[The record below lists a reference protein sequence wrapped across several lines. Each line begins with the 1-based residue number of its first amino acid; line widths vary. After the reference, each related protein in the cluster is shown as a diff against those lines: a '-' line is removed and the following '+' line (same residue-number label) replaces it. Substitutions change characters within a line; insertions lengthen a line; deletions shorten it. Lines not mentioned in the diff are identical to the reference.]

1 VRASLRWLSELVDI
15 DVSVDKL
22 VELLNFSGTK
32 VEAVHS
38 IGAEVSGVVVAEVA
52 AVTAHPNA
60 DNLSLVEV
68 TGADGSHRVVCG
80 ASNFSVGDRVPFA
93 EVGARLPG
101 MSIGR
106 RKIRGE
112 PSEGMLCSA
121 AELQIS
127 DDHSGILILP
137 SEAELGADVVGLLGL
152 DDNILE
158 LEITPN
164 RPDCMGMVGLAREI
178 SALLGHELRWP
189 LQPAPGDPSLL
200 RAPPADRSVLLRDP
214 PADRSVLLRD
224 PPADRSVLAPEVTVE
239 IQDPQGCPRYVARYL
254 DGMTIGPSPLW
265 LASRLV
271 AHGMRPISNVVDVT
285 NYVLLETGQPLHAFD
300 AATIAERRI
309 IVRRAHEDET
319 LVTLDGAE
327 RSLESSDLV
336 IADPSGAI
344 AIAGVMGGA
353 ATEVSETTGEVIL
366 ESACFE
372 RASVAHTGR
381 RLFLRTEASV
391 RFERGSDPQ
400 MAPVAAARAAALMAQ
415 LAGGRVATP
424 AVDAEPR
431 PFEPRRTMLRP
442 SRTDHVLGI
451 EVALQAQKNHLRSL
465 GFELSSSAS
474 ELEVT
479 IPSWRQDVA
488 REVDLIEEV
497 ARLEGFDR
505 LPATL
510 PPGVRG
516 GLEPDQAALRAL
528 ARALSACGLHE
539 AWTPTFMGAG
549 ALDGLGLSQDDP
561 VRAAVQLVNP
571 MNEDERRLRTTLLPG
586 LLRSSARNLAHGAP
600 GAALFELAR
609 VYRPS
614 TDVLPDE
621 PATLAAVFSGRRSG
635 STWRHRETTWDFYTA
650 KGVLDAALRSLRLG
664 PLMYAAAGGM
674 PFHPTRAASV
684 SVGDAGVGV
693 VGELHP
699 EVCERFEVAEQSLAF
714 ELDLTPLLAALPDRP
729 KVAELPRFP
738 PIYMDLAFV
747 VDSSIPQA
755 TLQRAIEDA
764 SHPEATSVALF
775 DLYEGEQVPSGKKS
789 LAYALELRSKDR
801 TLTDEEAAAIRA
813 RIVAAVAERTGGE
826 LRS

>member
-1 VRASLRWLSELVDI
+1 MRASLRWLSELVDI
-15 DVSVDKL
+15 DVSTDKL

-68 TGADGSHRVVCG
+68 RGADGPHRVVCG

-127 DDHSGILILP
+127 DDHAGILILP

-178 SALLGHELRWP
+178 SALLGHELKWP
-189 LQPAPGDPSLL
+189 PETAPGDFSLS
-200 RAPPADRSVLLRDP
+200 PQ
-214 PADRSVLLRD
+214 
-224 PPADRSVLAPEVTVE
+224 VTVE

-309 IVRRAHEDET
+309 IVRRAHEGEK
-319 LVTLDGAE
+319 LVTLDEAE

-353 ATEVSETTGEVIL
+353 ATEVSEATCEVIL

-372 RASVAHTGR
+372 RASVALTGR

-415 LAGGRVATP
+415 LAGGRVAGP
-424 AVDAEPR
+424 AVDAE
-431 PFEPRRTMLRP
+431 
-442 SRTDHVLGI
+442 
-451 EVALQAQKNHLRSL
+451 
-465 GFELSSSAS
+465 
-474 ELEVT
+474 
-479 IPSWRQDVA
+479 
-488 REVDLIEEV
+488 
-497 ARLEGFDR
+497 
-505 LPATL
+505 
-510 PPGVRG
+510 
-516 GLEPDQAALRAL
+516 
-528 ARALSACGLHE
+528 
-539 AWTPTFMGAG
+539 
-549 ALDGLGLSQDDP
+549 
-561 VRAAVQLVNP
+561 
-571 MNEDERRLRTTLLPG
+571 
-586 LLRSSARNLAHGAP
+586 
-600 GAALFELAR
+600 
-609 VYRPS
+609 
-614 TDVLPDE
+614 
-621 PATLAAVFSGRRSG
+621 
-635 STWRHRETTWDFYTA
+635 
-650 KGVLDAALRSLRLG
+650 
-664 PLMYAAAGGM
+664 
-674 PFHPTRAASV
+674 
-684 SVGDAGVGV
+684 
-693 VGELHP
+693 
-699 EVCERFEVAEQSLAF
+699 
-714 ELDLTPLLAALPDRP
+714 
-729 KVAELPRFP
+729 
-738 PIYMDLAFV
+738 
-747 VDSSIPQA
+747 
-755 TLQRAIEDA
+755 
-764 SHPEATSVALF
+764 
-775 DLYEGEQVPSGKKS
+775 
-789 LAYALELRSKDR
+789 
-801 TLTDEEAAAIRA
+801 
-813 RIVAAVAERTGGE
+813 
-826 LRS
+826 

>member
-1 VRASLRWLSELVDI
+1 VRASIRWLSELVDI
-15 DVSVDKL
+15 DVPVDKL

-38 IGAEVSGVVVAEVA
+38 IGAEVSGVVVAEVE

-68 TGADGSHRVVCG
+68 RGADGHHRVVCG
-80 ASNFSVGDRVPFA
+80 ASNFAVGDRVPFA

-101 MSIGR
+101 MSIGSR
-106 RKIRGE
+106 RIRGE
-112 PSEGMLCSA
+112 ASEGMLCSA

-127 DDHSGILILP
+127 EDHSGILILP
-137 SEAELGADVVGLLGL
+137 PGAELGTDVVSLLGL

-189 LQPAPGDPSLL
+189 PQLETGDPLL
-200 RAPPADRSVLLRDP
+200 FRDP
-214 PADRSVLLRD
+214 PADRSL
-224 PPADRSVLAPEVTVE
+224 PAEVTVE

-254 DGMTIGPSPLW
+254 EGMAIGPSPLW
-265 LASRLV
+265 LAARLV

-309 IVRRAHEDET
+309 IVRRAGEGET
-319 LVTLDGAE
+319 LVTLDGID
-327 RSLESSDLV
+327 RKLESSDLV
-336 IADPSGAI
+336 IADPSRAVGL
-344 AIAGVMGGA
+344 AGVMGGA
-353 ATEVSETTGEVIL
+353 ESEVSAATSAVIL
-366 ESACFE
+366 ESASFE
-372 RASVAHTGR
+372 RASVALTGR
-381 RLFLRTEASV
+381 RLFLRTEASI

-400 MAPVAAARAAALMAQ
+400 MAPVAAARAAALMAS
-415 LAGGRVATP
+415 LAGGRVATE
-424 AVDAEPR
+424 AVDAVPR
-431 PFEPRRTMLRP
+431 AFEPRRATLRP
-442 SRTDHVLGI
+442 ARTDHLLGI
-451 EVALQAQKNHLRSL
+451 EVAPQAQEKHLRSL
-465 GFELSSSAS
+465 GFELSSGSS
-474 ELEVT
+474 GLEVT

-488 REVDLIEEV
+488 TEVDLIEEV

-510 PPGVRG
+510 PAGVRG
-516 GLEPDQAALRAL
+516 GLEPEQSALRAL
-528 ARALSACGLHE
+528 ARALCAYGLHE
-539 AWTPTFMGAG
+539 AWTPTFMGAA
-549 ALDGLGLSQDDP
+549 ALDGLGVAEEDP

-586 LLRSSARNLAHGAP
+586 LLRSCARNLAHGAP

-609 VYRPS
+609 VYLPDS
-614 TDVLPDE
+614 GVLPHE
-621 PATLAAVFSGRRSG
+621 PATLGAVFSGRRSAA
-635 STWRHRETTWDFYTA
+635 TWRRKETTWDFYAA
-650 KGVLDAALRSLRLG
+650 KGVLEAALKSLRFGALT
-664 PLMYAAAGGM
+664 YAAAGGM
-674 PFHPTRAASV
+674 PWHPTRVASV

-699 EVCERFEVAEQSLAF
+699 EVCERFEVAAQSLAF
-714 ELDLTPLLAALPDRP
+714 ELDLTPLLASLPERP
-729 KVAELPRFP
+729 KVTDLPRFP

-755 TLQRAIEDA
+755 SLKRTIEDA
-764 SHPEATSVALF
+764 GHPEVTSVTLF
-775 DLYEGEQVPSGKKS
+775 DLYEGEQVPPGKKS
-789 LAYALELRSKDR
+789 LAYSLELRSWDR
-801 TLTDEEAAAIRA
+801 TLTDEEAAAVRA

>member
-80 ASNFSVGDRVPFA
+80 ATNFAVGDRVPFA
-93 EVGARLPG
+93 AVGARLPG

-127 DDHSGILILP
+127 DDHLGILILP
-137 SEAELGADVVGLLGL
+137 PEAELGTDVVILLGL

-178 SALLGHELRWP
+178 SALLGHELKWP
-189 LQPAPGDPSLL
+189 AQPEPRAASLT
-200 RAPPADRSVLLRDP
+200 PA
-214 PADRSVLLRD
+214 
-224 PPADRSVLAPEVTVE
+224 VTVE
-239 IQDPQGCPRYVARYL
+239 ITDPQGCPRYVARYL
-254 DGMTIGPSPLW
+254 EEVSIGPSPLW

-271 AHGMRPISNVVDVT
+271 AHGMRPISNIVDVT
-285 NYVLLETGQPLHAFD
+285 NYVMLETGQPLHAFD
-300 AATIAERRI
+300 ADTIVERRI
-309 IVRRAHEDET
+309 VVRRAGEGET
-319 LVTLDGAE
+319 VATLDGVE
-327 RSLESSDLV
+327 RTLERPDLV

-344 AIAGVMGGA
+344 AIAGIMGGA
-353 ATEVSETTGEVIL
+353 ATEVSETTGAVIL

-372 RASVAHTGR
+372 RASVSRTGR

-400 MAPVAAARAAALMAQ
+400 MAPVAAARAAALIAK
-415 LAGGRVATP
+415 LAGGRVADEP
-424 AVDAEPR
+424 VDAQPQ
-431 PFEPRRTMLRP
+431 PLEPRRATLRP
-442 SRTDHVLGI
+442 ARTDHLLGI
-451 EVALQAQKNHLRSL
+451 EVAPEAQEKHLRSL
-465 GFELSSSAS
+465 GFEVSSSGS
-474 ELEVT
+474 ELEVK

-488 REVDLIEEV
+488 SEVDLIEEV
-497 ARLEGFDR
+497 GRLEGFDR

-510 PPGVRG
+510 PAGVRG
-516 GLEPDQAALRAL
+516 GLEPEQSVLREL
-528 ARALSACGLHE
+528 ARALSSCGLHE

-549 ALDGLGLSQDDP
+549 ALDALGVSKEDP
-561 VRAAVQLVNP
+561 VRDAVQLVNP

-586 LLRSSARNLAHGAP
+586 LLGSCARNLAHGAP

-609 VYRPS
+609 VYRPGA
-614 TDVLPDE
+614 DVLPDE
-621 PATLAAVFSGRRSG
+621 PATLAAVFCGRRSAA
-635 STWRHRETTWDFYTA
+635 TWRKGEVVWDFYAT
-650 KGVLDAALRSLRLG
+650 KGVLDAALKFLRLG
-664 PLMYAAAGGM
+664 PLGYAAAGGM
-674 PFHPTRAASV
+674 PFHPTRVASV
-684 SVGDAGVGV
+684 SVGSEGIGI

-699 EVCERFEVAEQSLAF
+699 EVCKRFEVAEQSLAF
-714 ELDLTPLLAALPDRP
+714 ELDLTPLLASLPDRP

-747 VDSSIPQA
+747 VDSSVPQA
-755 TLQRAIEDA
+755 TLRRAIAD
-764 SHPEATSVALF
+764 SGRPEVTSVELF
-775 DLYEGEQVPSGKKS
+775 DLYEGEQVMQGKKS
-789 LAYALELRSKDR
+789 LAYALELRSRDR
-801 TLTDEEAAAIRA
+801 TLTDEEAAAVRA
-813 RIVAAVAERTGGE
+813 RIVSTVAERTGGE

>member
-1 VRASLRWLSELVDI
+1 MRASFRWLSELVDI
-15 DVSVDKL
+15 DVGVDKL

-38 IGAEVSGVVVAEVA
+38 IGAEVSGVVVAEVE

-68 TGADGSHRVVCG
+68 RGADGHHRVVCG
-80 ASNFSVGDRVPFA
+80 ASNFAVGDRVPFA

-101 MSIGR
+101 MAIGS

-112 PSEGMLCSA
+112 ASEGMLCSA

-127 DDHSGILILP
+127 EDHSGILILP
-137 SEAELGADVVGLLGL
+137 PEAELGTDVVSLLGL

-178 SALLGHELRWP
+178 SALLDRELRWP
-189 LQPAPGDPSLL
+189 PQPEAGDSSL
-200 RAPPADRSVLLRDP
+200 PT
-214 PADRSVLLRD
+214 
-224 PPADRSVLAPEVTVE
+224 EVTVE

-254 DGMTIGPSPLW
+254 EGMEIGPSPLW
-265 LASRLV
+265 LAARLV
-271 AHGMRPISNVVDVT
+271 VHGMRPISNVVDVT

-309 IVRRAHEDET
+309 VVRRAGEGET
-319 LVTLDGAE
+319 LVTLDGVD
-327 RSLESSDLV
+327 RKLESSDLV
-336 IADPSGAI
+336 IADPSHAI
-344 AIAGVMGGA
+344 GLAGVMGGA
-353 ATEVSETTGEVIL
+353 ESEVSEATGAVIL

-372 RASVAHTGR
+372 RASVALTGR
-381 RLFLRTEASV
+381 RLFLRTEASI

-400 MAPVAAARAAALMAQ
+400 MAPVAAARAAALMAS
-415 LAGGRVATP
+415 LAGGRVAAE
-424 AVDAEPR
+424 AVDAVPR
-431 PFEPRRTMLRP
+431 AFEPRRATLRP
-442 SRTDHVLGI
+442 ARTNHLLGI
-451 EVALQAQKNHLRSL
+451 EVTQRAQEKHLRSL
-465 GFELSSSAS
+465 GFELSSGTSGV
-474 ELEVT
+474 EVT

-488 REVDLIEEV
+488 TEVDLIEEV

-510 PPGVRG
+510 PAGVRG
-516 GLEPDQAALRAL
+516 GLEPDQSALRAL

-539 AWTPTFMGAG
+539 AWTPTFMGAA
-549 ALDGLGLSQDDP
+549 ALDGLGVAEDDP

-586 LLRSSARNLAHGAP
+586 LLRSCARNLAHGAP

-609 VYRPS
+609 VYRAG
-614 TDVLPDE
+614 TGVLPHE
-621 PATLAAVFSGRRSG
+621 PVTLGAVFSGRRTSA
-635 STWRHRETTWDFYTA
+635 TWLHKETTWDFFA
-650 KGVLDAALRSLRLG
+650 VKGVLDAALRSLRFG
-664 PLMYAAAGGM
+664 PLTYTAAGRM
-674 PFHPTRAASV
+674 PWHPSRVASV
-684 SVGDAGVGV
+684 SAGDAGVGV

-699 EVCERFEVAEQSLAF
+699 EVCERFEVAAQSLAF
-714 ELDLTPLLAALPDRP
+714 ELDLTRLLASLPDRP

-755 TLQRAIEDA
+755 SLQRTIEDA
-764 SHPEATSVALF
+764 GRPEVTSVALF
-775 DLYEGEQVPSGKKS
+775 DLYEGEQVSPGKKS
-789 LAYALELRSKDR
+789 LAYSLELRSWDR
-801 TLTDEEAAAIRA
+801 TLTDEEAAAVRA

>member
-1 VRASLRWLSELVDI
+1 MRASIRWLSELVDI
-15 DVSVDKL
+15 DVPVDKL

-38 IGAEVSGVVVAEVA
+38 IGAEVSGVVVAEVE

-68 TGADGSHRVVCG
+68 RGADGHHRVVCG
-80 ASNFSVGDRVPFA
+80 ASNFAVGDRVPFA

-101 MSIGR
+101 MSIGSR
-106 RKIRGE
+106 RIRGE
-112 PSEGMLCSA
+112 ASEGMLCSA

-127 DDHSGILILP
+127 EDHSGILILP
-137 SEAELGADVVGLLGL
+137 PGAELGTDVVSLLGL

-189 LQPAPGDPSLL
+189 PQPESGDPFLF
-200 RAPPADRSVLLRDP
+200 RDP
-214 PADRSVLLRD
+214 PADGSL
-224 PPADRSVLAPEVTVE
+224 PTEVTVE
-239 IQDPQGCPRYVARYL
+239 IRDPQGCPRYVARYL
-254 DGMTIGPSPLW
+254 EGIAIGPSPLW
-265 LASRLV
+265 LAARLV

-309 IVRRAHEDET
+309 IVRRAREGET
-319 LVTLDGAE
+319 LVTLDGVD
-327 RSLESSDLV
+327 RKLESSDLV
-336 IADPSGAI
+336 IADPSRAI
-344 AIAGVMGGA
+344 GLAGVMGGA
-353 ATEVSETTGEVIL
+353 ESEVSEATSAVIL

-372 RASVAHTGR
+372 RASVALTGR
-381 RLFLRTEASV
+381 RLFLRTEASI

-400 MAPVAAARAAALMAQ
+400 MAPVAAARAAALMAS
-415 LAGGRVATP
+415 LAGGRVAAD
-424 AVDAEPR
+424 AVDAVPR
-431 PFEPRRTMLRP
+431 DFEPRRATLRP
-442 SRTDHVLGI
+442 ARTDHLLGI
-451 EVALQAQKNHLRSL
+451 EVAQQAQEKHLRSL
-465 GFELSSSAS
+465 GFDLSSGPSG
-474 ELEVT
+474 LEVT

-488 REVDLIEEV
+488 TEVDLIEEV

-510 PPGVRG
+510 PAGVRG
-516 GLEPDQAALRAL
+516 GLEPEQSALRAL

-539 AWTPTFMGAG
+539 AWTPTFMGAA
-549 ALDGLGLSQDDP
+549 ALDGLGVAEEDP

-586 LLRSSARNLAHGAP
+586 LLRSCARNLAHGAP
-600 GAALFELAR
+600 GVALFELAR
-609 VYRPS
+609 VYLPDS
-614 TDVLPDE
+614 GVLPDE
-621 PATLAAVFSGRRSG
+621 PATLAAVFSGRRSAA
-635 STWRHRETTWDFYTA
+635 TWRRKETTWDFYAA
-650 KGVLDAALRSLRLG
+650 KGVLEAALKSLRFGALT
-664 PLMYAAAGGM
+664 YAAAGGM
-674 PFHPTRAASV
+674 PWHPTRVASV

-699 EVCERFEVAEQSLAF
+699 EVCERFEVAAQSLAF
-714 ELDLTPLLAALPDRP
+714 ELDLTPLLASLPDRP

-755 TLQRAIEDA
+755 SLQRTIEDA
-764 SHPEATSVALF
+764 GHPEVASVALF
-775 DLYEGEQVPSGKKS
+775 DLYEGEQVSPGKKS
-789 LAYALELRSKDR
+789 LAYSLELRSWDR
-801 TLTDEEAAAIRA
+801 TLTDEEAAAVRA

>member
-1 VRASLRWLSELVDI
+1 MRASLRWLSELTDI
-15 DVSVDKL
+15 DVSTDKL

-68 TGADGSHRVVCG
+68 RGADGPHRVVCG
-80 ASNFSVGDRVPFA
+80 ASNFSVGDRVPLA

-121 AELQIS
+121 AELRIS

-178 SALLGHELRWP
+178 SALLGHELKWP
-189 LQPAPGDPSLL
+189 PEPEPGD
-200 RAPPADRSVLLRDP
+200 SVLWRDP
-214 PADRSVLLRD
+214 PSDRS
-224 PPADRSVLAPEVTVE
+224 SLAPEVTVE

-285 NYVLLETGQPLHAFD
+285 NYLLLETGQPLHAFD
-300 AATIAERRI
+300 AAAIAERRI
-309 IVRRAHEDET
+309 IVRRAGEGET

-353 ATEVSETTGEVIL
+353 ATEVSEATGEVIL

-372 RASVAHTGR
+372 RASVALTGR

-415 LAGGRVATP
+415 LAGGRVAAT

-431 PFEPRRTMLRP
+431 PFEPRRATLRP
-442 SRTDHVLGI
+442 SRTDHLLGI
-451 EVALQAQKNHLRSL
+451 EVAPQAQENHLRSL

-474 ELEVT
+474 ELEVS
-479 IPSWRQDVA
+479 IPSWRQDVTS
-488 REVDLIEEV
+488 EVDLIEEV

-516 GLEPDQAALRAL
+516 GLEPEQAALRAL

-539 AWTPTFMGAG
+539 AWTPTFMGAR
-549 ALDGLGLSQDDP
+549 ALDGLGLSQGDP

-586 LLRSSARNLAHGAP
+586 LLRSSARNLAHGAL

-635 STWRHRETTWDFYTA
+635 ATWRHKETTWDFYTVT
-650 KGVLDAALRSLRLG
+650 GVLDAALRSLRLG
-664 PLMYAAAGGM
+664 PLSYAAAGGM

-699 EVCERFEVAEQSLAF
+699 EVCESFEVAEQSLAF

-755 TLQRAIEDA
+755 RLQHAIED
-764 SHPEATSVALF
+764 SGHPEVTSVALF
-775 DLYEGEQVPSGKKS
+775 DLYEGEQVASGKKS

-813 RIVAAVAERTGGE
+813 RIVSAVAERTGGE

>member
-1 VRASLRWLSELVDI
+1 MRASLRWLSELVDI
-15 DVSVDKL
+15 DVSTDKL

-68 TGADGSHRVVCG
+68 RGADGHHRVVCG
-80 ASNFSVGDRVPFA
+80 ASNFAVGDRVPFA
-93 EVGARLPG
+93 EVGARLKGG
-101 MSIGR
+101 MSIGSR
-106 RKIRGE
+106 QIRGE

-127 DDHSGILILP
+127 GDHSGILILP

-178 SALLGHELRWP
+178 SALLSHELKWP
-189 LQPAPGDPSLL
+189 PEPQPGDSSLL
-200 RAPPADRSVLLRDP
+200 HGPPADRPVL
-214 PADRSVLLRD
+214 S
-224 PPADRSVLAPEVTVE
+224 PEVTVE

-254 DGMTIGPSPLW
+254 EGMAIGPSPLW

-271 AHGMRPISNVVDVT
+271 AHGIRPISNVVDVT

-309 IVRRAHEDET
+309 IVRRAGEGET

-336 IADPSGAI
+336 IADPSAAI

-353 ATEVSETTGEVIL
+353 QTEVSEATGAVIL

-372 RASVAHTGR
+372 RASVARTGR

-391 RFERGSDPQ
+391 RFERGSDPE
-400 MAPVAAARAAALMAQ
+400 MAPVAAARAAALMAE
-415 LAGGRVATP
+415 LAGGRVASA

-431 PFEPRRTMLRP
+431 PFEPRRTTLRP
-442 SRTDHVLGI
+442 SRTDHLLGI
-451 EVALQAQKNHLRSL
+451 EVAPQAQENHLRSL
-465 GFELSSSAS
+465 RFEVSSSAS
-474 ELEVT
+474 GLEVT

-488 REVDLIEEV
+488 TEVDLIEEV
-497 ARLEGFDR
+497 GRLEGFDR

-516 GLEPDQAALRAL
+516 GLEPEQSALRTL
-528 ARALSACGLHE
+528 AWALSSCGLHE

-549 ALDGLGLSQDDP
+549 ALDGLGVSAEDP

-571 MNEDERRLRTTLLPG
+571 LNEDERRLRTTLLPG

-609 VYRPS
+609 VYRVG
-614 TDVLPDE
+614 TGVLPDE
-621 PATLAAVFSGRRSG
+621 PATLAAVFCGRRSAA
-635 STWRHRETTWDFYTA
+635 TWRHEETTWDFYTV

-664 PLMYAAAGGM
+664 PLEYAAAGGM
-674 PFHPTRAASV
+674 PFHPTRVASV
-684 SVGDAGVGV
+684 SIGATGVGV

-714 ELDLTPLLAALPDRP
+714 ELDLTRLLAALPDRP

-755 TLQRAIEDA
+755 TLQSAIEDA
-764 SHPEATSVALF
+764 GHPEVTSVALF
-775 DLYEGEQVPSGKKS
+775 DLYEGEQVEPGKKS
-789 LAYALELRSKDR
+789 LAYALELRSRDR

-813 RIVAAVAERTGGE
+813 RIVSAVAERTGGE

>member
-80 ASNFSVGDRVPFA
+80 ATNFAVGDRVPFA

-127 DDHSGILILP
+127 DDHLGILILP
-137 SEAELGADVVGLLGL
+137 PEAELGTDVVILLGL

-178 SALLGHELRWP
+178 SALLGHELKWP
-189 LQPAPGDPSLL
+189 AQPEPRAASLT
-200 RAPPADRSVLLRDP
+200 PA
-214 PADRSVLLRD
+214 
-224 PPADRSVLAPEVTVE
+224 VTVE
-239 IQDPQGCPRYVARYL
+239 ITDPQGCPRYVARYL
-254 DGMTIGPSPLW
+254 EEVSIGPSPLW

-271 AHGMRPISNVVDVT
+271 AHGMRPISNIVDVT
-285 NYVLLETGQPLHAFD
+285 NYVMLETGQPLHAFD
-300 AATIAERRI
+300 ADTIVERRI
-309 IVRRAHEDET
+309 VVRRAGEGET
-319 LVTLDGAE
+319 VVTLDGVE
-327 RSLESSDLV
+327 RTLERPDLV

-344 AIAGVMGGA
+344 AIAGIMGGA
-353 ATEVSETTGEVIL
+353 ATEVSETTGAVIL

-372 RASVAHTGR
+372 RASVSRTGR

-400 MAPVAAARAAALMAQ
+400 MAPVAAARAAALIAK
-415 LAGGRVATP
+415 LAGGRVADEP
-424 AVDAEPR
+424 VDAQPQ
-431 PFEPRRTMLRP
+431 PLEPRRATLRP
-442 SRTDHVLGI
+442 ARTDHLLGI
-451 EVALQAQKNHLRSL
+451 EVAPEAQEKHLRSL
-465 GFELSSSAS
+465 GFEISSSAS

-488 REVDLIEEV
+488 SEVDLIEEV
-497 ARLEGFDR
+497 GRLEGFDR

-510 PPGVRG
+510 PAGVRG
-516 GLEPDQAALRAL
+516 GLEPEQSVLREL
-528 ARALSACGLHE
+528 ARALSSCGLHE

-549 ALDGLGLSQDDP
+549 ALDALGVSKEDP
-561 VRAAVQLVNP
+561 VRDAVQLVNP

-586 LLRSSARNLAHGAP
+586 LLGSCARNLAHGAP

-609 VYRPS
+609 VYRPGA
-614 TDVLPDE
+614 DVLPDE
-621 PATLAAVFSGRRSG
+621 PATLAAVFCGRRSAA
-635 STWRHRETTWDFYTA
+635 TWRKGEVVWDFYAT
-650 KGVLDAALRSLRLG
+650 KGVLDAALKFLRLG
-664 PLMYAAAGGM
+664 PLAYAAAGGM
-674 PFHPTRAASV
+674 PFHPTRVASV
-684 SVGDAGVGV
+684 SVGSEGIGI

-699 EVCERFEVAEQSLAF
+699 EVCKRFEVAEQSLAF
-714 ELDLTPLLAALPDRP
+714 ELDLTPLLASLPDRP

-747 VDSSIPQA
+747 VDSSVPQA
-755 TLQRAIEDA
+755 TLRRAIAD
-764 SHPEATSVALF
+764 SGRPEVTSVELF
-775 DLYEGEQVPSGKKS
+775 DLYEGEQVMQGKKS
-789 LAYALELRSKDR
+789 LAYALELRSRDR
-801 TLTDEEAAAIRA
+801 TLTDEEAAAVRA
-813 RIVAAVAERTGGE
+813 RIVSTVAERTGGE

>member
-1 VRASLRWLSELVDI
+1 MRASFRWLSELVDI
-15 DVSVDKL
+15 DVPVDKL

-38 IGAEVSGVVVAEVA
+38 IGAEVSGVVVAEVE
-52 AVTAHPNA
+52 AVTPHPNA

-68 TGADGSHRVVCG
+68 RGADGHHRVVCG
-80 ASNFSVGDRVPFA
+80 ASNFAVGDRVPFA

-101 MSIGR
+101 MSIGSR
-106 RKIRGE
+106 RIRGE
-112 PSEGMLCSA
+112 ASEGMLCSA

-127 DDHSGILILP
+127 EDHSGILILP
-137 SEAELGADVVGLLGL
+137 PGAELGTDVVSLLGL

-189 LQPAPGDPSLL
+189 PQLETGD
-200 RAPPADRSVLLRDP
+200 RGPPADRLLP
-214 PADRSVLLRD
+214 T
-224 PPADRSVLAPEVTVE
+224 EVTVE

-254 DGMTIGPSPLW
+254 EGMAIGPSPLW
-265 LASRLV
+265 LAARLV

-309 IVRRAHEDET
+309 IVRRAGEGET
-319 LVTLDGAE
+319 LVTLDGVD
-327 RSLESSDLV
+327 RKLESSDLV
-336 IADPSGAI
+336 IADPSRAI
-344 AIAGVMGGA
+344 GLAGVMGGA
-353 ATEVSETTGEVIL
+353 ESEVSEATSAVIL

-372 RASVAHTGR
+372 RASVALTGR
-381 RLFLRTEASV
+381 RLFLRTEASI

-400 MAPVAAARAAALMAQ
+400 MAPVAAARAAALMAS
-415 LAGGRVATP
+415 LAGGRVAAE
-424 AVDAEPR
+424 AVDAVPR
-431 PFEPRRTMLRP
+431 AFEPRRATLRP
-442 SRTDHVLGI
+442 ARTDHLLGI
-451 EVALQAQKNHLRSL
+451 EVAPQAQEKRLRSL
-465 GFELSSSAS
+465 GFELSSGPSG
-474 ELEVT
+474 LEVT

-488 REVDLIEEV
+488 TEVDLIEEV

-510 PPGVRG
+510 PAGVRG
-516 GLEPDQAALRAL
+516 GLEPEQSALRAL

-539 AWTPTFMGAG
+539 AWTPTFMGAA
-549 ALDGLGLSQDDP
+549 ALDGLGVAEEDP
-561 VRAAVQLVNP
+561 VRAAVQLLNP

-586 LLRSSARNLAHGAP
+586 LLRSCARNLAHGAP

-609 VYRPS
+609 VYLPAS
-614 TDVLPDE
+614 GVLPHE
-621 PATLAAVFSGRRSG
+621 PATLGAVFSGRRSAA
-635 STWRHRETTWDFYTA
+635 TWRRKETTWDFYAA
-650 KGVLDAALRSLRLG
+650 KGALEAALKSLRFGALT
-664 PLMYAAAGGM
+664 YAPAGGM
-674 PFHPTRAASV
+674 PWHPTRVASV
-684 SVGDAGVGV
+684 SVGDAGVGI

-699 EVCERFEVAEQSLAF
+699 EVCERFEVAAQSLAF
-714 ELDLTPLLAALPDRP
+714 ELDLTPLLARLPERP

-755 TLQRAIEDA
+755 RLQRTIEDA
-764 SHPEATSVALF
+764 GHPEVTSVALF
-775 DLYEGEQVPSGKKS
+775 DLYEGEQVSPGKKS
-789 LAYALELRSKDR
+789 LAYSLELRSRDR
-801 TLTDEEAAAIRA
+801 TLTDEEAAAVRA

>member
-1 VRASLRWLSELVDI
+1 MRAGLRWLSELVDI

-32 VEAVHS
+32 VEAVHA
-38 IGAEVSGVVVAEVA
+38 IGAEVSGIVVARVA
-52 AVTAHPNA
+52 AVAAHPNA

-80 ASNFSVGDRVPFA
+80 ASNFSVGDMVPFA
-93 EVGARLPG
+93 QLGARLPG
-101 MSIGR
+101 MTIGR

-121 AELQIS
+121 SELQVS

-137 SEAELGADVVGLLGL
+137 PEAELGADVVGLLGL

-178 SALLGHELRWP
+178 SALLGHELKWP
-189 LQPAPGDPSLL
+189 AEPEPGDFSLPS
-200 RAPPADRSVLLRDP
+200 
-214 PADRSVLLRD
+214 
-224 PPADRSVLAPEVTVE
+224 EVTVE
-239 IQDPQGCPRYVARYL
+239 IKDSHGCPRYVARYL
-254 DGMTIGPSPLW
+254 EGMTIGPSPLW

-285 NYVLLETGQPLHAFD
+285 NYVMLETGQPLHAFD
-300 AATIAERRI
+300 ADTIAEHRI
-309 IVRRAHEDET
+309 VVRRAREGEIV
-319 LVTLDGAE
+319 VTLDGTE
-327 RSLESSDLV
+327 RRLESSDLV
-336 IADPSGAI
+336 IADPSAAI

-353 ATEVSETTGEVIL
+353 ATEVSEASGAVIL

-372 RASVAHTGR
+372 RASVARTGR

-400 MAPVAAARAAALMAQ
+400 MAPVAAARAAALMAK
-415 LAGGRVATP
+415 LAGGRVVGEAI
-424 AVDAEPR
+424 DAQPR
-431 PFEPRRTMLRP
+431 PFEPRRATLRP
-442 SRTDHVLGI
+442 SRTDHLLGI
-451 EVALQAQKNHLRSL
+451 DVAPETQEKHLRSL
-465 GFELSSSAS
+465 GFEVSSGGS

-488 REVDLIEEV
+488 REVDLIEEIG
-497 ARLEGFDR
+497 RLEGFDR

-510 PPGVRG
+510 PAGVRG
-516 GLEPDQAALRAL
+516 GLEPEQSALRSL
-528 ARALSACGLHE
+528 ARALSACGLYE

-549 ALDGLGLSQDDP
+549 ALDALGVPEDDP
-561 VRAAVQLVNP
+561 ARATVQLVNP

-586 LLRSSARNLAHGAP
+586 LLRSCARNLAHGAS

-609 VYRPS
+609 VYRPG
-614 TDVLPDE
+614 TGVLPDE
-621 PATLAAVFSGRRSG
+621 PATLAAVFCGHRSG
-635 STWRHRETTWDFYTA
+635 ATWRRGETTWDFYSA
-650 KGVLDAALRSLRLG
+650 KGVLDAALKSLRLG
-664 PLMYAAAGGM
+664 PLTYAAAGGM
-674 PFHPTRAASV
+674 PFHPTRVASV
-684 SVGDAGVGV
+684 SLGPSGVGV
-693 VGELHP
+693 VGEIHP
-699 EVCERFEVAEQSLAF
+699 EVCERFEVLEQSLAF
-714 ELDLTPLLAALPDRP
+714 ELDLTPLLASLPDRP
-729 KVAELPRFP
+729 KVEELPRFP

-755 TLQRAIEDA
+755 ALQRAIED
-764 SHPEATSVALF
+764 SGRPEVTSVTLF
-775 DLYEGEQVPSGKKS
+775 DLYEGEQVSQGRKS

-801 TLTDEEAAAIRA
+801 TLTDEEAAAVRA
-813 RIVAAVAERTGGE
+813 RIVATVAERTGGE

>member
-80 ASNFSVGDRVPFA
+80 ATNFAVGDRVPFA
-93 EVGARLPG
+93 AVGARLPG

-127 DDHSGILILP
+127 DDHLGILILP
-137 SEAELGADVVGLLGL
+137 PEAELGTDVVILLGL

-178 SALLGHELRWP
+178 SALLGHELKWP
-189 LQPAPGDPSLL
+189 AQPEPRAASLT
-200 RAPPADRSVLLRDP
+200 PA
-214 PADRSVLLRD
+214 
-224 PPADRSVLAPEVTVE
+224 VTVE
-239 IQDPQGCPRYVARYL
+239 ITDPQGCPRYVARYL
-254 DGMTIGPSPLW
+254 EEVSIGPSPLW
-265 LASRLV
+265 LAARLV
-271 AHGMRPISNVVDVT
+271 AHGMRPISNIVDVT
-285 NYVLLETGQPLHAFD
+285 NYVMLETGQPLHAFD
-300 AATIAERRI
+300 ADTIVERRI
-309 IVRRAHEDET
+309 VVRRAGEGET
-319 LVTLDGAE
+319 VVTLDGVE
-327 RSLESSDLV
+327 RTLERPDLV

-344 AIAGVMGGA
+344 AIAGIMGGA
-353 ATEVSETTGEVIL
+353 ATEVSETTGAVIL

-372 RASVAHTGR
+372 RASVSRTGR

-400 MAPVAAARAAALMAQ
+400 MAPVAAARAAALIAK
-415 LAGGRVATP
+415 LAGGRVADEP
-424 AVDAEPR
+424 VDAQPQ
-431 PFEPRRTMLRP
+431 PLEPRRATLRP
-442 SRTDHVLGI
+442 ARTDHLLGI
-451 EVALQAQKNHLRSL
+451 EVAPEAQEKHLRSL
-465 GFELSSSAS
+465 GFEVSSSAS

-488 REVDLIEEV
+488 SEVDLIEEV
-497 ARLEGFDR
+497 GRLEGFDR

-510 PPGVRG
+510 PAGVRG
-516 GLEPDQAALRAL
+516 GLEPEQSVLREL
-528 ARALSACGLHE
+528 ARALSSCGLHE

-549 ALDGLGLSQDDP
+549 ALDALGVSKEDP
-561 VRAAVQLVNP
+561 VRDAVQLVNP
-571 MNEDERRLRTTLLPG
+571 MNEDESRLRTTLLPG
-586 LLRSSARNLAHGAP
+586 LLGSCARNLAHGAP

-609 VYRPS
+609 VYRPGA
-614 TDVLPDE
+614 DVLPDE
-621 PATLAAVFSGRRSG
+621 PATLAAVFCGRRSAA
-635 STWRHRETTWDFYTA
+635 TWRKGEVVWDFYAT
-650 KGVLDAALRSLRLG
+650 KGVLDAALKFLRLG
-664 PLMYAAAGGM
+664 PLGYAAAGGM
-674 PFHPTRAASV
+674 PFHPTRVASV
-684 SVGDAGVGV
+684 SVGSEGIGI

-699 EVCERFEVAEQSLAF
+699 EVCKRFEVAEQSLAF
-714 ELDLTPLLAALPDRP
+714 ELDLTPLLASLPDRP

-747 VDSSIPQA
+747 VDSSVPQA
-755 TLQRAIEDA
+755 TLRRAIAD
-764 SHPEATSVALF
+764 SGRPEVTSVELF
-775 DLYEGEQVPSGKKS
+775 DLYEGEQVMQGKKS
-789 LAYALELRSKDR
+789 LAYALELRSRDR
-801 TLTDEEAAAIRA
+801 TLTDEEAAAVRA
-813 RIVAAVAERTGGE
+813 RIVSTVAERTGGE